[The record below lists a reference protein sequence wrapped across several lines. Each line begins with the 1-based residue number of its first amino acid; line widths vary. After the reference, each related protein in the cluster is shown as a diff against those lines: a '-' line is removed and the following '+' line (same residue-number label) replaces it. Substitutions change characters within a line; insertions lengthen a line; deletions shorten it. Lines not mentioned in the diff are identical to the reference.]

1 MGIEPT
7 CPAWKAGALPL
18 SYTRRRLFCGSSLN
32 QFLLDRVTFCFLGQP
47 CDWRRIFINQSSGG
61 RRIRTSEG

>member
-18 SYTRRRLFCGSSLN
+18 SYTRERLFWKSFWNRFFWIALSLK
-32 QFLLDRVTFCFLGQP
+32 FLAGLAAGVTFSIQ
-47 CDWRRIFINQSSGG
+47 I
-61 RRIRTSEG
+61 

>member
-18 SYTRRRLFCGSSLN
+18 SYTRGRLFCESLRN
-32 QFLLDRVTFCFLGQP
+32 QFPWNRMTLEILGQP
-47 CDWRRIFINQSSGG
+47 RDQHFVAQFKSSGG